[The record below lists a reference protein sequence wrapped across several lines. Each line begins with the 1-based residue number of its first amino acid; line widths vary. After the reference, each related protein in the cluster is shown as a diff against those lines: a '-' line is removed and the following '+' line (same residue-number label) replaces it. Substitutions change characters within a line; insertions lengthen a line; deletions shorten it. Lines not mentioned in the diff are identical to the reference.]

1 MFQVLKKATVLMH
14 GNSLHATVRMGV
26 LRFKVYIFIS
36 PTFQGHLMINS
47 ESTFLSWPCI
57 NSLPVFWMSLLH
69 SRIIMFP
76 FMKYSMSLHRPIIW
90 TGLKYLNP
98 MLLSVDMTVHFFF
111 NAWMEYRE
119 KIQMEDNEI
128 DSLMQW
134 LQ

>member
-1 MFQVLKKATVLMH
+1 
-14 GNSLHATVRMGV
+14 
-26 LRFKVYIFIS
+26 
-36 PTFQGHLMINS
+36 
-47 ESTFLSWPCI
+47 
-57 NSLPVFWMSLLH
+57 
-69 SRIIMFP
+69 
-76 FMKYSMSLHRPIIW
+76 MKYSMSLHRSIIW

-128 DSLMQW
+128 DSLMHW